1 MTTAELIKKREEEK
15 NLQATQPS
23 FSSMV
28 VKPDPTNVTI
38 PVDNS
43 VNREYARNTA
53 QEKSVNRQIEA
64 GNTPETS
71 DAALDALKKV
81 PEQISLYEVGKANA
95 ATGIA
100 NAENSVKNPSPINT
114 KEMEDFRNQ
123 IIGVRDFGVE
133 TPEQA
138 ERRERNAFIK
148 QGLTGL
154 TEGLSSLANLYYT
167 TKWAPNQKMTS
178 QMPAL
183 QQRLYRE
190 RLERDKKLENFRAW
204 MRAKAEKD
212 ADRAYQEKVTADN
225 RAYQDGVRKA
235 QWEREDKIREQNQAN
250 LDREFEYKVNKDTEE
265 TAYRRKKDEED
276 TKRWWANFG
285 LQKER
290 INERNSPSRSSGS
303 GKSSKMAVINTPKGV
318 MDVDF
323 GRINET
329 TYNQMYNNV
338 SKEIKDMFPINSYD
352 DEKTVQQ
359 KRGEAISY
367 ALQKQE
373 GYSDWLEKAGVGT
386 YQLTPLQPQDTNTN
400 NSGGKWDAYDVTNGN
415 GGSTDFSKQKRT
427 SATSGKRYQSPTPPE
442 QQTTMANITSE
453 SSGNQKKKNG
463 NVYEQMAD
471 EALEKREYDKR
482 VDEAK
487 KAKAKADRDE
497 EVKQA
502 KEKRA
507 QLNSQLINEYAD
519 FDIDK
524 LIEKR
529 GLSPLEARGIRM
541 KYHDNMRKRK
551 QIQGEIDRLNAVIG
565 QN

>member
-1 MTTAELIKKREEEK
+1 M
-15 NLQATQPS
+15 
-23 FSSMV
+23 
-28 VKPDPTNVTI
+28 
-38 PVDNS
+38 
-43 VNREYARNTA
+43 
-53 QEKSVNRQIEA
+53 
-64 GNTPETS
+64 
-71 DAALDALKKV
+71 
-81 PEQISLYEVGKANA
+81 
-95 ATGIA
+95 
-100 NAENSVKNPSPINT
+100 
-114 KEMEDFRNQ
+114 
-123 IIGVRDFGVE
+123 
-133 TPEQA
+133 
-138 ERRERNAFIK
+138 
-148 QGLTGL
+148 
-154 TEGLSSLANLYYT
+154 
-167 TKWAPNQKMTS
+167 
-178 QMPAL
+178 
-183 QQRLYRE
+183 
-190 RLERDKKLENFRAW
+190 
-204 MRAKAEKD
+204 
-212 ADRAYQEKVTADN
+212 
-225 RAYQDGVRKA
+225 
-235 QWEREDKIREQNQAN
+235 
-250 LDREFEYKVNKDTEE
+250 
-265 TAYRRKKDEED
+265 
-276 TKRWWANFG
+276 
-285 LQKER
+285 
-290 INERNSPSRSSGS
+290 
-303 GKSSKMAVINTPKGV
+303 

-338 SKEIKDMFPINSYD
+338 SKEIKDMFPVDELD

-386 YQLTPLQPQDTNTN
+386 YQLTPLQPKVTSTEASKSVNPWAESPDYETF
-400 NSGGKWDAYDVTNGN
+400 GGTDKPYDENWSETHKKGNVT
-415 GGSTDFSKQKRT
+415 
-427 SATSGKRYQSPTPPE
+427 AYQSPAPPE

-482 VDEAK
+482 VYEAK

-529 GLSPLEARGIRM
+529 GLSPLEAREIRI

-551 QIQGEIDRLNAVIG
+551 QIQREIDRLNAVIG

>member
-15 NLQATQPS
+15 NKPS
-23 FSSMV
+23 V
-28 VKPDPTNVTI
+28 
-38 PVDNS
+38 
-43 VNREYARNTA
+43 A
-53 QEKSVNRQIEA
+53 QQS
-64 GNTPETS
+64 
-71 DAALDALKKV
+71 DALKQQVNAAYESKSA
-81 PEQISLYEVGKANA
+81 PTETNTLAGNPNGISLYEVGKANA

-123 IIGVRDFGVE
+123 VIGVRDFGVE

-138 ERRERNAFIK
+138 AARERRDYIK

-167 TKWAPNQKMTS
+167 TKWAPNQKMVS
-178 QMPAL
+178 QMPVL
-183 QQRLYRE
+183 QQQLYRE

-204 MRAKAEKD
+204 QRAKADKD
-212 ADRAYQEKVTADN
+212 ADRAYQEKLTAEN
-225 RAYQDGVRKA
+225 RAYQDGIRKA
-235 QWEREDKIREQNQAN
+235 QWERDDRIRKQNQAN

-265 TAYRRKKDEED
+265 TAYRLKKDEED

-303 GKSSKMAVINTPKGV
+303 GKSRKMAVINTPKGV

-359 KRGEAISY
+359 KRGEAIFY

-482 VDEAK
+482 VYEAK

-507 QLNSQLINEYAD
+507 QLYSQLINEYAD

-529 GLSPLEARGIRM
+529 GLSPLEAREIRI

-551 QIQGEIDRLNAVIG
+551 QIQREIDRLNAVIG